1 MADTP
6 GDSAAG
12 SGSQAS
18 GGDKTPAV
26 LEGVG
31 LEAVRELLDV
41 TRRINA
47 EADPDVVLGTIVDS
61 LVSVVG
67 ADRGFVMLR
76 DDDGELKFTIARD
89 RNGKPLEE
97 KKFRVSHGV
106 VDEVAESGKT
116 RLIDDAAASDA
127 YNARMSIIS
136 LSLRTILCVP
146 LITKASVIGVIYV
159 DSNAITRRFTEDDV
173 PLIEA
178 FAAQA
183 AATLERVRLQQAEVE
198 RDKMAAQLEVA
209 SEIQKTF
216 LPSTFPERPGVRGA
230 VASVAALEV
239 GGDFYDVI
247 GLPGGR
253 TGVMVGDVSGKG
265 VPGAL
270 FGARIMSDVRY
281 QALLKDDVAATLTAI
296 NDIVAERVTRGM
308 FVTFCYAV
316 LDPATGEVE
325 FGNAGHLPP
334 IIRHPDGTLEEWPEP
349 AGMPLGIM
357 AGVPYESGKRHL
369 APGDTMI
376 ILSDGPGDAL
386 GEGGVRFGDQRV
398 YDTLKAAAGGPNSL
412 VQGLLDATA
421 KFTGQRPQAD
431 DQTLLA
437 VAFE

>member
-1 MADTP
+1 MADSRGT
-6 GDSAAG
+6 G
-12 SGSQAS
+12 SPSGPSGAES
-18 GGDKTPAV
+18 GGIS
-26 LEGVG
+26 LEGVRDL
-31 LEAVRELLDV
+31 LEIS
-41 TRRINA
+41 RRINA
-47 EADPDVVLGTIVDS
+47 ETDPDAVLGTIVDS

-67 ADRGFVMLR
+67 ADRGFLMLR
-76 DDDGELKFTIARD
+76 GEDGTLKFTIARD

-146 LITKASVIGVIYV
+146 LTTPGGVLGVIYV

-183 AATLERVRLQQAEVE
+183 AATLERVRLQHAETE

-216 LPSTFPERPGVRGA
+216 LPSTFPERPGVSGA

-281 QALLKDDVAATLTAI
+281 QALLKDDVAKTLTAI
-296 NDIVAERVTRGM
+296 NDIVADRVTRGM

-316 LDPATGEVE
+316 LDPATGQVE

-334 IIRHPDGTLEEWPEP
+334 IIRHADGSLEEWPKP

-357 AGVPYESGKRHL
+357 AGVPYEAGLKTL
-369 APGDTMI
+369 KPGDTMI
-376 ILSDGPGDAL
+376 ILSDGPGDAE
-386 GEGGVRFGDQRV
+386 GEEGERFGDERV
-398 YDTLKAAAGGPNSL
+398 LATLSAAAGDPASL
-412 VQGLLDATA
+412 VDSLLEATA
-421 KFTGQRPQAD
+421 EFTGQRPQAD

-437 VAFE
+437 VAFT

>member
-1 MADTP
+1 MAEKP
-6 GDSAAG
+6 GTVSSAGEDAAERVG
-12 SGSQAS
+12 
-18 GGDKTPAV
+18 
-26 LEGVG
+26 LEGV
-31 LEAVRELLDV
+31 RSLLDV

-47 EADPDVVLGTIVDS
+47 EVDPDAVLGTIVDS
-61 LVSVVG
+61 LVAVVG
-67 ADRGFVMLR
+67 ADRGFLMLR
-76 DDDGELKFTIARD
+76 GDDGALRFTIARD

-97 KKFRVSHGV
+97 KKFKVSQGV

-116 RLIDDAAASDA
+116 RLIDDAAASDT

-146 LITKASVIGVIYV
+146 LNTPGGVLGVIYV
-159 DSNAITRRFTEDDV
+159 DSNAITRRFTEEDV

-183 AATLERVRLQQAEVE
+183 AATLERVRLQRAESE
-198 RDKMAAQLEVA
+198 RDKMAAQLAVA

-216 LPSTFPERPGVRGA
+216 LPSEFPDRPGVTGA

-247 GLPGGR
+247 ALPGGR

-296 NDIVAERVTRGM
+296 NEIVAERATRGM

-316 LDPATGEVE
+316 LDPESKVVE

-334 IIRHPDGTLEEWPEP
+334 IVRHPDGTLEEWGQP
-349 AGMPLGIM
+349 AGMPLGILPDVRYE
-357 AGVPYESGKRHL
+357 AGRRQL
-369 APGDTMI
+369 AVGETLL
-376 ILSDGPGDAL
+376 ILSDGLADAEGAK
-386 GEGGVRFGDQRV
+386 GERFGDGRV
-398 YDTLKAAAGGPNSL
+398 RNTLTAAVGDPASL
-412 VQGLLDATA
+412 VDGLLQATA
-421 KFTGQRPQAD
+421 AFTGQRPQAD